1 MSESSR
7 PSSQSLFIPPASSP
21 LIRQLQTL
29 LMPPHNERAAA
40 ISMGLSVVLCSVNNA
55 AAVSGLQRVIHVA
68 NAALGL
74 AVLNEVLSLNR
85 GKLCQAPNSLQD
97 PPPQVEQIECN

>member
-1 MSESSR
+1 MSERASR
-7 PSSQSLFIPPASSP
+7 LSSQSLFIPPASSP

-55 AAVSGLQRVIHVA
+55 AAVGGLKCIIRAA
-68 NAALGL
+68 NAVLGL
-74 AVLNEVLSLNR
+74 AAFPMKS
-85 GKLCQAPNSLQD
+85 CH
-97 PPPQVEQIECN
+97 